1 MRDLK
6 LPSSTELKPIPFC
19 MDVRKL
25 YPSVPRS
32 EGLAACKE
40 ALDSRADPA
49 IPTNEVLKMIEL
61 VLDNNNFSVGGSG
74 HFIQVNGTAIGS
86 KLGRNYACTYLGKWE
101 HQLLATSGAKPFL
114 YLRYI

>member
-1 MRDLK
+1 MEGQPSYVRDTTDFINKVRDLK

-40 ALDSRADPA
+40 ALDSR
-49 IPTNEVLKMIEL
+49 V
-61 VLDNNNFSVGGSG
+61 
-74 HFIQVNGTAIGS
+74 FISYFKT
-86 KLGRNYACTYLGKWE
+86 
-101 HQLLATSGAKPFL
+101 
-114 YLRYI
+114 